1 MPTPPDHLSEDD
13 FQTLTRL
20 AGLTI
25 SADREP
31 LVLAEYAA
39 QLANLAL
46 IETVLPAPNPAAR
59 IPFNPTF
66 PAVTT
71 AEPTR

>member
-1 MPTPPDHLSEDD
+1 MPTPPDHLSGDD
-13 FQTLTRL
+13 FRTLTRL

-25 SADREP
+25 SAEREP

-39 QLANLAL
+39 QLANLTL
-46 IETVLPAPNPAAR
+46 VETVLPAPTPAAD

-66 PAVTT
+66 PAVATG
-71 AEPTR
+71 ESTR